1 MEDTGM
7 DHRADDTSAQKDVPY
22 QRGPK
27 LEKNLVV
34 QDLVTSA
41 RYRVL
46 YLPKEDSSDATGYW
60 IRLDKET
67 NVPKAFSPADIQEK
81 LSIGVAEAVIDVETT
96 VPNDV
101 LSQKSID
108 HRDKAWGLINH
119 IVTME
124 PDIYDAGNK
133 SPKL

>member
-1 MEDTGM
+1 MEDAGINL
-7 DHRADDTSAQKDVPY
+7 RADGTTQKDVSY

-46 YLPKEDSSDATGYW
+46 YLPKEDSSGATGYW

-81 LSIGVAEAVIDVETT
+81 LSIGVAEAVIDVETP
-96 VPNDV
+96 VPNDA
-101 LSQKSID
+101 LSQKTRYGWIFFKETPRNGSD
-108 HRDKAWGLINH
+108 SSR
-119 IVTME
+119 
-124 PDIYDAGNK
+124 
-133 SPKL
+133 